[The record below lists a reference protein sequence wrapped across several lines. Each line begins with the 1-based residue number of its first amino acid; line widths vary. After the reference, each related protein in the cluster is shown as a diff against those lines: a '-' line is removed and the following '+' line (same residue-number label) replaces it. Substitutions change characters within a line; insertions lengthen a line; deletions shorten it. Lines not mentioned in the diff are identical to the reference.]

1 MGENV
6 VVIGGGSVASDAAL
20 CLREAG
26 AARITVVCL
35 EAPEEMPALA
45 SEVAELRSRGIAI
58 ENRWGPWELSAASAI
73 RFARCT
79 RVFDERGAF
88 RPALDA
94 SETLELGFDQL
105 VVAIGQEV
113 EPALARHLEQ
123 ELGVKTPI
131 EVDEETLRVPGRPA
145 LFAGGDAIRGG
156 GTAVEAVRDGRRAA
170 QAIDRRLR
178 GS

>member
-1 MGENV
+1 
-6 VVIGGGSVASDAAL
+6 
-20 CLREAG
+20 
-26 AARITVVCL
+26 
-35 EAPEEMPALA
+35 MPALA
-45 SEVAELRSRGIAI
+45 SEVAELQSRGIAV
-58 ENRWGPWELSAASAI
+58 ENRWGPREVSSASAI

-79 RVFDERGAF
+79 RVFDEQGAF
-88 RPALDA
+88 RPDLDE
-94 SETLELGFDQL
+94 SETLEFSFDQL

-131 EVDEETLRVPGRPA
+131 EVDEETLQVRGRPA
-145 LFAGGDAIRGG
+145 LFAGGDVIRGA

-170 QAIDRRLR
+170 RAIDRRLR